1 MRLLFFLTR
10 LTGFYSKV
18 SIEATYCH
26 LLPSPA
32 PSRTGIRKARV
43 KSFTKTPGQ
52 PGHSTNSVQTQHIL

>member
-32 PSRTGIRKARV
+32 PSRTGI
-43 KSFTKTPGQ
+43 
-52 PGHSTNSVQTQHIL
+52 